1 MLSQNFLL
9 IILAALVAAGLAWFQ
24 YYQGKKKKNHLLAM
38 LRFLTWFAV
47 FLLLLNPKFSQ
58 TSYTI
63 EKPTLVVA
71 ADNSSS
77 IAYFGEGERVQNF
90 VDELLANKQ
99 LEENFDI
106 DIYSFGEHLRPRD
119 SALSFSETRTEIG
132 NALRQLHGIYRGK
145 NAPMV
150 LISDGNQTFG
160 ENYTYTARQTQQ
172 SIFPVV
178 VGDTTKY
185 TDLWIN
191 QLNVNR
197 YVFLNNKFPVEV
209 FINYN
214 GQEPI
219 SREFQLRQGNSV
231 LFRKTL
237 NFSEENT
244 SEKVMVSLPSGS
256 VGVKT
261 YSAYIHPL
269 DNEKNTENNTR
280 NFAIEV
286 IDQKTNVLLLT
297 SVIHPDLGAL
307 KKSIESNQQRSA
319 EIKII
324 GEEFELG
331 EYQLVILYQPTRLF
345 KSVYENINKLNINTF
360 TIIGPKTDMGF
371 LNSVQEDFSKQITTQ
386 TESYLPVF
394 EPGYNVFQ
402 LEDLGFDDFP
412 PLEDHFGKFTA
423 HSAFQSILHK
433 SVNGIETE
441 EPMWITIENEG
452 QRKAYLFGEGIWKW
466 RAKSYLDER
475 SFEKFDEFFGK
486 LTQYLASNKKRSRL
500 EVEYESFYRK
510 DDRLVIEARY
520 FDKNYEFDPRA
531 KLQINVENKE
541 SGEKFSRPFLL
552 KNRVYEVNLS
562 DLTPGEYR
570 FSVNVEGQSLSESGE
585 FTLIAFDVE
594 TQFLNADLEK
604 LSRIAADSQVYFL
617 SSGATKLAQDLL
629 KNPAFK
635 PIQKSTTQPMPLIE
649 WYWLLGIIVVSLS
662 AEWFIRKYKG
672 MI

>member
-1 MLSQNFLL
+1 
-9 IILAALVAAGLAWFQ
+9 
-24 YYQGKKKKNHLLAM
+24 
-38 LRFLTWFAV
+38 WFAL

-77 IAYFGEGERVQNF
+77 IAHFGEGERVQNF

-178 VGDTTKY
+178 VGDTIQY

-297 SVIHPDLGAL
+297 SVIHPDL
-307 KKSIESNQQRSA
+307 
-319 EIKII
+319 
-324 GEEFELG
+324 
-331 EYQLVILYQPTRLF
+331 
-345 KSVYENINKLNINTF
+345 
-360 TIIGPKTDMGF
+360 
-371 LNSVQEDFSKQITTQ
+371 
-386 TESYLPVF
+386 
-394 EPGYNVFQ
+394 
-402 LEDLGFDDFP
+402 
-412 PLEDHFGKFTA
+412 
-423 HSAFQSILHK
+423 
-433 SVNGIETE
+433 
-441 EPMWITIENEG
+441 
-452 QRKAYLFGEGIWKW
+452 
-466 RAKSYLDER
+466 
-475 SFEKFDEFFGK
+475 
-486 LTQYLASNKKRSRL
+486 
-500 EVEYESFYRK
+500 
-510 DDRLVIEARY
+510 
-520 FDKNYEFDPRA
+520 
-531 KLQINVENKE
+531 
-541 SGEKFSRPFLL
+541 
-552 KNRVYEVNLS
+552 
-562 DLTPGEYR
+562 
-570 FSVNVEGQSLSESGE
+570 
-585 FTLIAFDVE
+585 
-594 TQFLNADLEK
+594 
-604 LSRIAADSQVYFL
+604 
-617 SSGATKLAQDLL
+617 
-629 KNPAFK
+629 
-635 PIQKSTTQPMPLIE
+635 
-649 WYWLLGIIVVSLS
+649 
-662 AEWFIRKYKG
+662 
-672 MI
+672 

>member
-24 YYQGKKKKNHLLAM
+24 YYQGKKKKNISLAL
-38 LRFLTWFAV
+38 LRFLTWFAL

-58 TSYTI
+58 TSYSI

-77 IAYFGEGERVQNF
+77 IAHFGEGERVQNF

-219 SREFQLRQGNSV
+219 SREFQLKQGNSV
-231 LFRKTL
+231 LFRETL

-244 SEKVMVSLPSGS
+244 SEKVVVSLPSGS
-256 VGVKT
+256 AGVKT

-297 SVIHPDLGAL
+297 SVVHPDLGAL

-360 TIIGPKTDMGF
+360 TLIGPKTDMGF
-371 LNSVQEDFSKQITTQ
+371 LNSVQEDFSKQITAQ

-486 LTQYLASNKKRSRL
+486 LIQYLASNKKRSRL

-531 KLQINVENKE
+531 KLQINVENKD

-570 FSVNVEGQSLSESGE
+570 FSVNVEEQSLSESGE

-594 TQFLNADLEK
+594 TQFMNANLDK
-604 LSRIAADSQVYFL
+604 LSRIAADSQVYFP

-635 PIQKSTTQPMPLIE
+635 PVQKSTTQPMPLIE